1 MELFWQTIADYNT
14 MTWPV
19 QALIVLAAVVLTAR
33 LYLRPTLRVKT
44 AMKCFLAFLN
54 AWITVAYYLVSCDAR
69 AYSGVMAFFWGVMA
83 AVWIYDAVVGYTTFE
98 RTYKHD
104 KFAFALYLM
113 PFLYPLI
120 SHLRGLDFPM
130 TTSPVMPCTVAIF
143 TIGLM
148 LSFSKRINLFVV
160 LFLCH
165 WSLIGFSKVYFFG
178 IPEDLLLAS
187 ALVPALY
194 LFQGVYRRQFPPQ
207 RQTRSAGDEY
217 AASGDVF
224 GTRRL
229 FRRDHL
235 AAARRNG
242 RIMPAAR
249 TSSPDRG

>member
-33 LYLRPTLRVKT
+33 LYLHPTHRVKT

-54 AWITVAYYLVSCDAR
+54 AWIAVAYYLVSCD
-69 AYSGVMAFFWGVMA
+69 
-83 AVWIYDAVVGYTTFE
+83 DAVVGYTTFE

-130 TTSPVMPCTVAIF
+130 TTSPVMPCTAAIF

-194 LFQGVYRRQFPPQ
+194 LFFK
-207 RQTRSAGDEY
+207 EY
-217 AASGDVF
+217 IDVN
-224 GTRRL
+224 
-229 FRRDHL
+229 FRRNAKPDLRVMNMLLL
-235 AAARRNG
+235 AMCSGLGVFFAATIWQQLAG
-242 RIMPAAR
+242 MA
-249 TSSPDRG
+249 G

>member
-1 MELFWQTIADYNT
+1 
-14 MTWPV
+14 
-19 QALIVLAAVVLTAR
+19 
-33 LYLRPTLRVKT
+33 
-44 AMKCFLAFLN
+44 
-54 AWITVAYYLVSCDAR
+54 
-69 AYSGVMAFFWGVMA
+69 MAFFWGVMA

-130 TTSPVMPCTVAIF
+130 TTSPVMPCTAAIF

-178 IPEDLLLAS
+178 ERAGAG
-187 ALVPALY
+187 ALS

>member
-33 LYLRPTLRVKT
+33 LYLRPTHRVKT

-54 AWITVAYYLVSCDAR
+54 AWIAVAYYLVSCDAR

-165 WSLIGFSKVYFFG
+165 
-178 IPEDLLLAS
+178 
-187 ALVPALY
+187 
-194 LFQGVYRRQFPPQ
+194 
-207 RQTRSAGDEY
+207 
-217 AASGDVF
+217 
-224 GTRRL
+224 
-229 FRRDHL
+229 
-235 AAARRNG
+235 
-242 RIMPAAR
+242 
-249 TSSPDRG
+249 

>member
-130 TTSPVMPCTVAIF
+130 
-143 TIGLM
+143 
-148 LSFSKRINLFVV
+148 RINLFVV

-194 LFQGVYRRQFPPQ
+194 LFFK
-207 RQTRSAGDEY
+207 EY
-217 AASGDVF
+217 IDVN
-224 GTRRL
+224 
-229 FRRDHL
+229 FRRNAKPDLRVMNMLLL
-235 AAARRNG
+235 AMCSGLGVFFAATIWQQLAG
-242 RIMPAAR
+242 MA
-249 TSSPDRG
+249 G

>member
-54 AWITVAYYLVSCDAR
+54 AWIAVAYYLVSCDAR

-130 TTSPVMPCTVAIF
+130 TTSASDAADGRHSRIIPAIYQLCF
-143 TIGLM
+143 NH
-148 LSFSKRINLFVV
+148 FSKFAFAGNHCGYIKTGKFNLSR
-160 LFLCH
+160 LFLAVI
-165 WSLIGFSKVYFFG
+165 SLKAPVI
-178 IPEDLLLAS
+178 
-187 ALVPALY
+187 
-194 LFQGVYRRQFPPQ
+194 
-207 RQTRSAGDEY
+207 
-217 AASGDVF
+217 
-224 GTRRL
+224 
-229 FRRDHL
+229 
-235 AAARRNG
+235 
-242 RIMPAAR
+242 
-249 TSSPDRG
+249 

>member
-33 LYLRPTLRVKT
+33 LYLRPTHRVKT

-54 AWITVAYYLVSCDAR
+54 AWIAVAYY
-69 AYSGVMAFFWGVMA
+69 

-194 LFQGVYRRQFPPQ
+194 LFFK
-207 RQTRSAGDEY
+207 EY
-217 AASGDVF
+217 IDVN
-224 GTRRL
+224 
-229 FRRDHL
+229 FRRNAKPDLRVMNMLLL
-235 AAARRNG
+235 AMCSGLGVFFAAT
-242 RIMPAAR
+242 IWQQLV
-249 TSSPDRG
+249 